1 MNIFIVGSGIGG
13 MACAAVL
20 ANKGIKV
27 KILEQNS
34 NVGGKA
40 GNIQKNGYHF
50 DTGPSLLTYPDW
62 FDNLFIL
69 CGKNP
74 RDYYSYIK
82 LDNVTRYFFD
92 NGKFVDVLGDLEDT
106 AENFEKE
113 LGVEKQMFLK
123 YFKRWEN
130 IYKISEEVFL
140 KGDLIRE
147 QSSDCSES
155 FLIAPGF
162 GTKVLI

>member
-1 MNIFIVGSGIGG
+1 MTIY
-13 MACAAVL
+13 L
-20 ANKGIKV
+20 
-27 KILEQNS
+27 
-34 NVGGKA
+34 
-40 GNIQKNGYHF
+40 
-50 DTGPSLLTYPDW
+50 
-62 FDNLFIL
+62 L

-123 YFKRWEN
+123 YFKRW
-130 IYKISEEVFL
+130 KIFI
-140 KGDLIRE
+140 KY
-147 QSSDCSES
+147 QKK
-155 FLIAPGF
+155 FF
-162 GTKVLI
+162 